1 MIINNEIL
9 NSYAILGAN
18 QASQA
23 LATSFERLASGSSI
37 NRASDDPAGLVI
49 SEQMRAL
56 ISGLEQEIE
65 NMELENSKLNV
76 ADSYMDT
83 LSSRLIEM
91 RDTALA
97 AANEGVIDE
106 SQRAALQAEIN
117 DQVQSY
123 NETIENAAM
132 GRQALLD
139 GSEGSAAE
147 ISKVAQM
154 DLSSP
159 KKAEEAVQKIDQA
172 IREVN
177 NARGE
182 VGARQNAEIESGIDN
197 LRSTVRNLEAA
208 YSGITDTDYAEEYS
222 NMLSQQILLQ
232 ASVAM
237 MSQGNIVSSSAS
249 SLVSRVPLL
258 SNPY

>member
-56 ISGLEQEIE
+56 ISGL
-65 NMELENSKLNV
+65 ELENSKLNV

-182 VGARQNAEIESGIDN
+182 VGARQNAEIESGINN

-232 ASVAM
+232 ASMAM